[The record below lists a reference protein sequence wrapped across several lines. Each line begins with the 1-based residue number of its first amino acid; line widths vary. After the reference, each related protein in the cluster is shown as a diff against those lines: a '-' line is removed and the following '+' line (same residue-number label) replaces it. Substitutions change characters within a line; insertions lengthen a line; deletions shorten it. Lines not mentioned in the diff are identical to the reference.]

1 MLCWWQVPS
10 FRGVVAPHLLPS
22 LPPSSAH
29 VVSQRRFRCHTGPDD
44 YFVVLP
50 LSTSKNGYN
59 TMSTVGSSNVTG
71 TALCDLG
78 WSS

>member
-1 MLCWWQVPS
+1 M
-10 FRGVVAPHLLPS
+10 
-22 LPPSSAH
+22 
-29 VVSQRRFRCHTGPDD
+29 SQRRFRCHTGPDD

-59 TMSTVGSSNVTG
+59 TMSTVGSSNVAG

-78 WSS
+78 RSS